1 MRSSSY
7 GFILLSHIRVS
18 TICPLLCWEVR
29 VSISRLLLE
38 VFGHYSSPPRQNLGN
53 IWGNESRQKAW
64 VRGGNILVL
73 PPWLAHG
80 KTQLG
85 GSVQRWLSF
94 CQCSIPSAL
103 GLGCCVWPGFLQDV
117 VSHLSY
123 NFLRSPEATC
133 ASRNGLHQLPYAV
146 CIPGKLVRVGG
157 WSADFPLSYLRISY
171 VTLRGRWPTSQG
183 GSAHN
188 WSQN

>member
-1 MRSSSY
+1 MDSFFYHILEFPLYAPSY
-7 GFILLSHIRVS
+7 AGR
-18 TICPLLCWEVR
+18 WESV
-29 VSISRLLLE
+29 LPQ

-64 VRGGNILVL
+64 MRGRNILVL
-73 PPWLAHG
+73 PPWLVHG

-94 CQCSIPSAL
+94 CQCSIQSAL
-103 GLGCCVWPGFLQDV
+103 GLGCCVWPRFLQYV

-133 ASRNGLHQLPYAV
+133 ASRNGLHQLPHAV
-146 CIPGKLVRVGG
+146 CIPEKLVRVGG
-157 WSADFPLSYLRISY
+157 WSADFPLSHLPISY
-171 VTLRGRWPTSQG
+171 VTLRGRWPTSPG
-183 GSAHN
+183 GSVPQLV
-188 WSQN
+188 SELTDCQRR